1 MLSAFVESG
10 IGETRAI
17 VVADGTI
24 VEAHIERDR
33 DIGSG
38 WGAGDVREARLKK
51 ILVPSVRGIVMADG
65 VEALLSPVP
74 TTLTEGITCRVRVVR
89 EALMETGRPR
99 LAKVMVTKE
108 PVGAGPA
115 LVERLRARGISV
127 APLPSA
133 DYFEAVGW
141 SEVVET
147 AMTGVVTFTGGAL
160 TISPT
165 PAMTVIDVD
174 GDLAPVALALAAAD
188 VAAAAITR
196 FDLAGSIGIDFP
208 TVADK
213 AARSAIGARL
223 DAALPQ
229 PFERT
234 AVNGFGFAQ
243 IVRPRHRAS
252 LVETLRA
259 DRVATAAL
267 AFLRAAERD
276 GIGRGILVAS
286 PTIVEW
292 FGAHRR
298 LIDELAR
305 RRGGDI
311 GLRADPSLPMSV
323 GYVAPVA

>member
-1 MLSAFVESG
+1 MRKAFIENG

-17 VVADGTI
+17 VVADGAI
-24 VEAHIERDR
+24 VEAHIERAP
-33 DIGSG
+33 DIGGG
-38 WGAGDVREARLKK
+38 WRAGDVREARLTK
-51 ILVPSVRGIVMADG
+51 ILVSGVRGIVMADDD
-65 VEALLSPVP
+65 EALLSPVP
-74 TTLTEGITCRVRVVR
+74 TTLTEGISFRVRVVR

-99 LAKVMVTKE
+99 LAKVVATTGA
-108 PVGAGPA
+108 VCAGPA
-115 LVERLRARGISV
+115 LVERLRARGIPV

-133 DYFEAVGW
+133 GYFEELGW

-147 AMTGVVTFTGGAL
+147 AKSGVVTFPGGAL

-188 VAAAAITR
+188 MAAAAIMR
-196 FDLAGSIGIDFP
+196 FDLTGSIGIDFP

-243 IVRPRHRAS
+243 IVRPRLRAS
-252 LVETLRA
+252 LIETLRA

-267 AFLRAAERD
+267 TLLRAAERD
-276 GIGRGILVAS
+276 GIGRATLIAS
-286 PTIVEW
+286 PMIVEW

-311 GLRADPSLPMSV
+311 GLRADPSLPMSSC
-323 GYVAPVA
+323 YVAPVA